1 MSRFK
6 KKPEPTPPPRQDM
19 TKVKAALQSTGY
31 GSEEASKS

>member
-6 KKPEPTPPPRQDM
+6 EKPEPTPPRDDM

-31 GSEEASKS
+31 GQESVSEP